1 VSCTGRESW
10 EKAVQERKT
19 KGADK
24 YSQKGMMG

>member
-1 VSCTGRESW
+1 VEDEGGH
-10 EKAVQERKT
+10 QERKT